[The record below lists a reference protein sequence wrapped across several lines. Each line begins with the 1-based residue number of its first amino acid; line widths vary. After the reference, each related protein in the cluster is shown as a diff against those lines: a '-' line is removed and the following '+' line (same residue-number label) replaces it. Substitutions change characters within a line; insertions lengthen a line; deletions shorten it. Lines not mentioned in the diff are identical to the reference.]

1 MDFTEPCAAP
11 EAPTTTIMHHDSYTT
26 FSEAGVGECDPAL
39 AAQRRARDQFKL
51 LGSCS
56 FLPAGGVSVYVA
68 PSTGKGLG
76 LYSSEY
82 QRAGTVIACVNCSIV
97 TDGEARAHFDYIE
110 ARKRLLLLCEPPT
123 IEKPG
128 SLANTQTTK
137 RLNNSRFVISV
148 AKSKDGTLIPRV
160 RILLTRGVAAGTEVF
175 VDYGKRY
182 RSQLRQLNRASN
194 PSKSKKRARDDA
206 GMC

>member
-1 MDFTEPCAAP
+1 MDFADVCTAA
-11 EAPTTTIMHHDSYTT
+11 EAPTTTIMHNDSYTT

-39 AAQRRARDQFKL
+39 AAQWRARDHFKL
-51 LGSCS
+51 LDCRS
-56 FLPAGGVSVYVA
+56 FVPTGGVPVYVA

-97 TDGEARAHFDYIE
+97 TDGVPRAHFDYIE
-110 ARKRLLLLCEPPT
+110 ARKRLLLYCEPPT

-128 SLANTQTTK
+128 SLANTQTVK
-137 RLNNSRFVISV
+137 RLNNSKFVISV

-160 RILLTRGVAAGTEVF
+160 RIVLTKGIAPGSEVF
-175 VDYGKRY
+175 VDYGELY
-182 RSQLRQLNRASN
+182 RSQLQQLNRAGK
-194 PSKSKKRARDDA
+194 PSKSKKRARDGA